1 MGASCSCQD
10 GCVTMD
16 VMFAHSPRPNDYSE
30 RGLSK
35 TIIKKTVTDHEWV
48 TELEL
53 VSERKNQQAFTA
65 EDICKIVRLQA
76 MIKRYVRKI
85 RLRLYKRHGSMNMK
99 ERHGSFKRVSK
110 YLTEDN
116 YFETLSEDKKV
127 DLSWLIN
134 GLEPPLEN
142 KEYFYKSNAST
153 YIGQWFSGFR
163 HGKGKQTF

>member
-10 GCVTMD
+10 GCVSMD
-16 VMFAHSPRPNDYSE
+16 VMTGFSPRPNDYSE

-53 VSERKNQQAFTA
+53 ASERKSTQAFSA

-85 RLRLYKRHGSMNMK
+85 RLRLYKRHGSMSMK

-116 YFETLSEDKKV
+116 YFETLSEDKRV
-127 DLSWLIN
+127 DLSWLIR
-134 GLEPPLEN
+134 GSEPLLEHREHH
-142 KEYFYKSNAST
+142 YASNAST
-153 YIGQWFSGFR
+153 YVG
-163 HGKGKQTF
+163 